1 MQKAVIYARFSSAN
15 QQETSITGQLRVCNE
30 YAERNN
36 IEIIDTYIDRAFSGR
51 TDKRPQF
58 QQMLEDSKYNKFSAI
73 LVYKIDR
80 FARDRYISAVYKKQ
94 LRERNVEVISCTEHI
109 EKGANGVIM
118 EGILESF
125 AEWYSINLS
134 ENIKRG
140 ITENTR
146 QHLCLGGPPPLGF
159 KFVDKKFTI
168 DENNAKI
175 IKMIFNMFA
184 DGKGKQE
191 ICRYLNNN
199 GYRTIKGRKFRL
211 QYIDKILRNKKYAGY
226 YIVKSSNIEIK
237 DAIPKIIDEEIFNK
251 CQYILTHKTIHHKSV
266 GKYILTDK
274 LFCQCGGK
282 MIGSSGYGR
291 HGKLYKYYRCNNKCS
306 ENIPK
311 DIIENKIIDLTINHI
326 LSEKMKKQI
335 TEKVFEFYDK
345 AKKEDDTKH
354 LKDKIKENEKKINN
368 LLTSLENGIYSESIK
383 ERLNGL
389 EDENNNLYENLKK
402 IEHSKSRRVSKEDI
416 KRTLDSFSS
425 FDLKD
430 ENERKNLIDIF
441 IKKIELS
448 ENKIK
453 IQYKLGDEKTCSYNL
468 YNGGNGGN
476 RTPVQNQLNQTF
488 SECSLFLNLIK
499 YYKTNKIIQDEP

>member
-1 MQKAVIYARFSSAN
+1 MQKKAVIYARFSSAN

-30 YAERNN
+30 YAERNG
-36 IEIIDTYIDRAFSGR
+36 IEVIDTYIDRAFSGR
-51 TDKRPQF
+51 TDNRPQF
-58 QQMLEDSKYNKFSAI
+58 QQMLEDSKQENFSII
-73 LVYKIDR
+73 LVYKVDR

-94 LRERNVEVISCTEHI
+94 LKDRGVEVVSCTEHI
-109 EKGANGVIM
+109 EKGANGIIM

-134 ENIKRG
+134 ENIRRG

-168 DENNAKI
+168 DKDNAKI
-175 IKMIFNMFA
+175 IKIIFNMFA
-184 DGKGKQE
+184 NGKGKQE
-191 ICRYLNNN
+191 ICKYLNNN
-199 GYRTIKGRKFRL
+199 GYRTTKGCKFRL
-211 QYIDKILRNKKYAGY
+211 QSVDKILRNKKYAGY

-237 DAIPKIIDEEIFNK
+237 NAIPKIIDEEIFNK
-251 CQYILTHKTIHHKSV
+251 CQYILTHKTVHHKSV

-282 MIGSSGYGR
+282 MIGSSGYSR

-306 ENIPK
+306 KNVPK
-311 DIIENKIIDLTINHI
+311 KSIEDKVIDLTIHHI

-335 TEKVFEFYDK
+335 TDKIFEYYNN
-345 AKKEDDTKH
+345 AKKEDNTKP
-354 LKDKIKENEKKINN
+354 LKNKIKENKKKINN
-368 LLTSLENGIYSESIK
+368 LLASLENGIYSDAIK
-383 ERLNGL
+383 ERLNSL
-389 EDENNNLYENLKK
+389 EDENNKLYTNLKK
-402 IEHSKSRRVSKEDI
+402 TEQNKAKSISKEDI
-416 KRTLDSFSS
+416 KRTLDDFSS

-430 ENERKNLIDIF
+430 EKERKNLIDVF

-453 IQYKLGDEKTCSYNL
+453 IQYKLGDKKTCSYNL
-468 YNGGNGGN
+468 LNGGALFISNEIKIYIN
-476 RTPVQNQLNQTF
+476 EYLN
-488 SECSLFLNLIK
+488 
-499 YYKTNKIIQDEP
+499 IILENSI